1 MSITK
6 KMLSMFAFAA
16 ISLSA
21 CSDDESNPTTTTD
34 KKLEIVASPLTITG
48 KLQTKTLADD
58 FTTWVLVP
66 WANGAGKLV
75 AALSVSD
82 YIAEAEVSADGS
94 FTITMPGTL
103 KSPNV
108 VEYYDLG
115 GGYTANPAHFL
126 TTLPIENFFFF
137 PKDNPET
144 PNINESEMYTEMISP
159 VLVNEADLSVI
170 QRFGYIMTEN
180 ATLKGTS
187 TNGNV
192 KQNSTYKKGW
202 NIDTW
207 IEVNGVSEHSVIE
220 TLPAKVVWY

>member
-21 CSDDESNPTTTTD
+21 CSDNSTSATTAD

-48 KLQTKTLADD
+48 KLQTKTIETGSDQ
-58 FTTWVLVP
+58 WKLVP
-66 WANGAGKLV
+66 WTEGAGKIV
-75 AALSVSD
+75 ASLSVSD

-94 FTITMPGTL
+94 FTITLPGTL
-103 KSPNV
+103 KSPHV
-108 VEYYDLG
+108 IEYVNLG
-115 GGYTANPAHFL
+115 GGYTANPARFL
-126 TTLPIENFFFF
+126 TISSTIESFYFF

-144 PNINESEMYTEMISP
+144 PNINESQYYEMISP
-159 VLVNEADLSVI
+159 VLVNETDLSVI

-187 TNGNV
+187 TNGQV